1 MKEDKQNKKVKE
13 HQRNL
18 YLETLAMRL
27 KQERNAKGITQKELA
42 EKLQPFVSSITRE
55 KIIHTE
61 ANTQGRSLNVTEI
74 AEIAN
79 YFNVS
84 YDYLIGLTN
93 NRNVGTSNG
102 LTEETNKII
111 AEWSQNSLEIF
122 DSLAQAYS
130 KKNGV
135 LDTLKTYFSI
145 SYLIDKTLTTT
156 IESIETKINELKD
169 ILNDENREILALHY
183 FLGRNFL
190 RDKFIKDYPFEE
202 NYIFNNY
209 NMEQR
214 AFVETLAK
222 QNIETI
228 TSAFNGC
235 VDILNFK
242 NDKSIKPPFESIKEV
257 KEVLETFRKYL
268 LGSIIE
274 AETKAIKDIA
284 EDNLLN
290 DMYYNKIHDYLPKTT
305 ETTEQSK
312 VGMEQQKDTTVKK
325 SK

>member
-1 MKEDKQNKKVKE
+1 MEKDKQNKKIEK

-18 YLETLAMRL
+18 YLETLAIRL
-27 KQERNAKGITQKELA
+27 KQERNAKGITQKDLA
-42 EKLQPFVSSITRE
+42 EELKPFVSSITRE
-55 KIIHTE
+55 KIIHAE

-111 AEWSQNSLEIF
+111 AEWSENSLEIF

-156 IESIETKINELKD
+156 IESIETKLKKLQDTLNNENK
-169 ILNDENREILALHY
+169 EIVALY
-183 FLGRNFL
+183 LFLGRNFL

-202 NYIFNNY
+202 NYIFSNY
-209 NMEQR
+209 SMEQR
-214 AFVETLAK
+214 AILETLGK

-228 TSAFNGC
+228 TSAFNSC

-242 NDKSIKPPFESIKEV
+242 NDKSIKPSFESLKKV
-257 KEVLETFRKYL
+257 KEVLEIFRKYL
-268 LGSIIE
+268 LEDITE
-274 AETKAIKDIA
+274 AETKVIKDIA
-284 EDNLLN
+284 KDNLLN
-290 DMYYNKIHDYLPKTT
+290 DKYSNKIHDYLPKSA
-305 ETTEQSK
+305 ET
-312 VGMEQQKDTTVKK
+312 VGEPQIEIEQQKATTSKK

>member
-1 MKEDKQNKKVKE
+1 MKEEK

-18 YLETLAMRL
+18 YLETLAIRL

-42 EKLQPFVSSITRE
+42 EALSPFVSSITRE
-55 KIIHTE
+55 KIIHAE

-130 KKNGV
+130 KKYGV
-135 LDTLKTYFSI
+135 LDTSKTYFSI
-145 SYLIDKTLTTT
+145 SYLIDKTLTIT

-169 ILNDENREILALHY
+169 ILNDESREILALHY

-190 RDKFIKDYPFEE
+190 RDKFIADYPFEE

-214 AFVETLAK
+214 AILETLVK

-228 TSAFNGC
+228 TSAFNAC

-242 NDKSIKPPFESIKEV
+242 NDKSIKPSFESIRKV
-257 KEVLETFRKYL
+257 KEVLEIFRKYL

-274 AETKAIKDIA
+274 AETQAMKDIA
-284 EDNLLN
+284 ENNLLN
-290 DMYYNKIHDYLPKTT
+290 DKYYNKIHDYLPKST

-312 VGMEQQKDTTVKK
+312 IDMEQQQATTDKK